1 MRILTPA
8 KINLTLEVLGKRSD
22 GYHELATWMIPIALY
37 DHLIIE
43 PAAKTV
49 FQSNVRELQRDP
61 TNLVIRAID
70 AFEKLSGNR
79 QGYRI
84 ALEKNIPIGAGLGG
98 GSSDAAATLRLL
110 NRIAGDPISPQTLSA
125 TAAALGSDVAFFIE
139 PRSAWCIGRGERI
152 EPRNFPEDCWVCL
165 AKPGFAVPTAW
176 AYAAYAQLPGERKRA
191 EAVATVWGDLR
202 NDLETAVFAKYL
214 LLAEV
219 KRWFQE
225 QPETEVALMSG
236 SGSTTFA
243 VTRSA
248 ASAEVLQQR
257 LTTAFGKNFWTFVGQ
272 LNPSL
277 CLAVA
282 EDAKTT

>member
-37 DHLIIE
+37 DRLIIE

-49 FQSNVRELQRDP
+49 FESNVPELQRDP

-70 AFEKLSGNR
+70 AFEKLSGMR

-84 ALEKNIPIGAGLGG
+84 VLEKNIPIGAGLGG

-125 TAAALGSDVAFFIE
+125 MAAGLGSDVAFFVE
-139 PRSAWCIGRGERI
+139 PRSAWCFGRGERI
-152 EPRNFPEDCWVCL
+152 EPRDFSGDRWVCL

-176 AYAAYAQLPGERKRA
+176 AYAAYAKLPEERKRG

-202 NDLETAVFAKYL
+202 NDLEPAVFAKYL

-225 QPETEVALMSG
+225 QPETEAALMSG

-243 VTRSA
+243 LTGSA
-248 ASAEVLQQR
+248 ASAETLQER
-257 LTTAFGKNFWTFVGQ
+257 LTTVFGKNFWTFVGQ
-272 LNPSL
+272 LNPPL
-277 CLAVA
+277 RLAVA
-282 EDAKTT
+282 EDARTT